1 MSVTNVE
8 SLQYG
13 VATAS
18 LGFSSK
24 FTLEDKFAAIQKA
37 GFKFV
42 ELGFSG
48 YVEWVRQKLPNLPA
62 STAPE
67 EYAEGG
73 EPDPSDQELW
83 QALYSKT
90 DDVKALAASFDLTI
104 LVLQP
109 LNQFE
114 AWSPGSERQQWCRRK
129 AEKWLPLCSKLG
141 VKQLQVGSNDKPEAP
156 ATFEEIGRDLNWLA
170 ELGAKQNP
178 PVKIAYESWCF
189 GERLASWEDTWK
201 LVQLGDHPNLGLCLD
216 TAHWPLSPIYG
227 YDPTTGEGFT
237 DQQFKEMLGRLS
249 EIPGEKIFYVELSD
263 VLKPV
268 VPLGKGSPFDEWR
281 VKANSPRGDRFVW
294 AVCGRP
300 VPFVGRD
307 AGRQVKT
314 QDDMG
319 GARVLECFKTI
330 LASGF
335 NGPVMWECFEALTM
349 EKDDEDIPALYAN
362 AMWESRTKLIEG
374 IKSG

>member
-1 MSVTNVE
+1 MSSNIVDQ
-8 SLQYG
+8 LQFG

-18 LGFSSK
+18 LGFSPK
-24 FTLEDKFAAIQKA
+24 FTLEHKFAAIHKA
-37 GFKFV
+37 GFKYCEV
-42 ELGFSG
+42 GFGG
-48 YVEWVRQKLPNLPA
+48 YVEWVRQKITDLPV
-62 STAPE
+62 STCPE
-67 EYAEGG
+67 EYGEGG
-73 EPDPSDQELW
+73 EPDPSDEKLW
-83 QALYSKT
+83 EALYSKT
-90 DDVKALAASFDLTI
+90 EDLKALAASHGLTI

-114 AWSPGSERQQWCRRK
+114 GWTPGSERHQWCRRK

-141 VKQLQVGSNDKPEAP
+141 VQHLQVGSNDKPEAT

-237 DQQFKEMLGRLS
+237 DQQFDEMLDRIS
-249 EIPGEKIFYVELSD
+249 KIPGEKIFYVELSD
-263 VLKPV
+263 VLQPV
-268 VPLGKGSPFDEWR
+268 IPLGQGSPFDEWR
-281 VKANSPRGDRFVW
+281 IKANSPRGDRFVW

-307 AGRQVKT
+307 AGRQVES

-319 GARVLECFKTI
+319 AAKVMRCFNTL

-335 NGPVMWECFEALTM
+335 KGPVMWECFEALTM
-349 EKDDEDIPALYAN
+349 EREDEDISALYAD
-362 AMWESRTKLIEG
+362 AMAVSKRKLIEG
-374 IKSG
+374 IAI